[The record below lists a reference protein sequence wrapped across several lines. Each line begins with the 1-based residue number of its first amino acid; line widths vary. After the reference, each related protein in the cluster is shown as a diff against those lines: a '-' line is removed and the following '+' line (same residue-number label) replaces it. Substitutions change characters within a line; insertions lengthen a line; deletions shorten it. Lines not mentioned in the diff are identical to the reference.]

1 MYDDRGAWT
10 LFASP
15 FHLNYK
21 IMAKI
26 KFSAR
31 TFAKTS
37 KYKIRPDI
45 LAQLESS
52 NAAREE
58 IRRIFQVANRRI
70 QNIENKG
77 LVSPALQALNKGD
90 ITGYTKFSMK
100 HSWEE
105 LKTEYSKAVGFLR
118 QPTSTA
124 SGTRE
129 YNKHLQQAY
138 ELTDKEFDLMAKKLN
153 DTLTSLS
160 DSDFVEKYL
169 MRYKDFTG
177 ELERTVSDVSQQIES
192 EAVAIQNAIDNEID
206 RIQDDVTP
214 KEAVDDLTR
223 LFDEFGL

>member
-1 MYDDRGAWT
+1 
-10 LFASP
+10 
-15 FHLNYK
+15 
-21 IMAKI
+21 MAKI

-45 LAQLESS
+45 LQQLESS
-52 NAAREE
+52 NVAREE

-70 QNIENKG
+70 QNIESKD
-77 LVSPALQALNKGD
+77 LVSPALQALGKGD
-90 ITGYTKFSMK
+90 VKGFTKFSMK
-100 HSWEE
+100 HSWED
-105 LKTEYSKAVGFLR
+105 LKTEYSKAIGFLR

-138 ELTDKEFDLMAKKLN
+138 DLSEKEFDLMAKKLN
-153 DTLTSLS
+153 DKILSLD

-177 ELERTVSDVSQQIES
+177 ELERTVSDVSQQMEDD
-192 EAVAIQNAIDNEID
+192 AIQLQNKIDNEIENLVD
-206 RIQDDVTP
+206 YTAKQ
-214 KEAVDDLTR
+214 AVDEIAK
-223 LFDEFGL
+223 LFDDFGL